1 LSSALS
7 LINIY
12 VCTKFNFNPFCTF
25 QDMARHA
32 PIMKKW
38 LRGDNYVNIH
48 DRIIVFVHCTF
59 PHCYLS
65 INQVSII
72 SISLVLSKIWP
83 GQASIM
89 KNDYGEIT
97 Q

>member
-1 LSSALS
+1 MSSVLP

-32 PIMKKW
+32 SIMKKW

-48 DRIIVFVHCTF
+48 DRIIVFVHCPF

-65 INQVSII
+65 INQVSI
-72 SISLVLSKIWP
+72 SLVLSKIWH